1 VTAPRAFKFAVLG
14 SSGAT
19 EESER
24 GRRAFAVGR
33 AVAAR
38 GGILLTGGCTGLP
51 HAAVQ
56 GAASLSG
63 FTLAVSPA
71 SNEEE
76 HVSMYG
82 YPTDSSAIV
91 CTGMGTKGRNVILVR
106 SADACLFLGGG
117 MGTLNEFTIAFS
129 ELGPKCAIGILKGTG
144 GFSDEYTGLASKSGQ
159 IAAALLFEE
168 SDPDALVE
176 RAWRHLIA

>member
-1 VTAPRAFKFAVLG
+1 
-14 SSGAT
+14 
-19 EESER
+19 
-24 GRRAFAVGR
+24 
-33 AVAAR
+33 
-38 GGILLTGGCTGLP
+38 
-51 HAAVQ
+51 
-56 GAASLSG
+56 
-63 FTLAVSPA
+63 
-71 SNEEE
+71 
-76 HVSMYG
+76 MYG

-144 GFSDEYTGLASKSGQ
+144 GFSDDYTGLASKSEQ